1 MKSYLKNVLRKSNQE
16 DKSKYKINLSQNERN
31 ASLPNSLFLKFKES
45 ITEKDLFFYPNTYNL
60 IEKIS
65 NYQGLDSSNIMLT
78 PGSDIGIKTL
88 FEVFDV
94 KDKNIVTTNFCFPM
108 YDVYSSLYQT
118 ELRKARYNNITFNI
132 RNILDKINK
141 DTQFV
146 IIANPNSPVG
156 DYYDFKKIEKLL
168 DTGIYVVIDEAYQEF
183 TGKESFISKVNQY
196 KNLIV
201 LKTFSKAYGAA
212 GCRVGYIAS
221 HKDNIQIISKFR
233 FMYEISSLGMK
244 YAEFILDNI
253 DYYNRYIEKTMEL
266 KNKTVKKLSMK
277 TINLVD
283 TSSSWFF
290 IESNRK
296 IERIFEKNNVSY
308 KLCTLPIKGK
318 FIKLN
323 YDLILN
329 DSQLIKDLLNV

>member
-45 ITEKDLFFYPNTYNL
+45 ITEKDLFFYPNTNNL

-132 RNILDKINK
+132 RNILDKI
-141 DTQFV
+141 
-146 IIANPNSPVG
+146 
-156 DYYDFKKIEKLL
+156 DY
-168 DTGIYVVIDEAYQEF
+168 
-183 TGKESFISKVNQY
+183 
-196 KNLIV
+196 
-201 LKTFSKAYGAA
+201 
-212 GCRVGYIAS
+212 
-221 HKDNIQIISKFR
+221 
-233 FMYEISSLGMK
+233 
-244 YAEFILDNI
+244 
-253 DYYNRYIEKTMEL
+253 
-266 KNKTVKKLSMK
+266 
-277 TINLVD
+277 
-283 TSSSWFF
+283 
-290 IESNRK
+290 
-296 IERIFEKNNVSY
+296 
-308 KLCTLPIKGK
+308 
-318 FIKLN
+318 
-323 YDLILN
+323 
-329 DSQLIKDLLNV
+329 